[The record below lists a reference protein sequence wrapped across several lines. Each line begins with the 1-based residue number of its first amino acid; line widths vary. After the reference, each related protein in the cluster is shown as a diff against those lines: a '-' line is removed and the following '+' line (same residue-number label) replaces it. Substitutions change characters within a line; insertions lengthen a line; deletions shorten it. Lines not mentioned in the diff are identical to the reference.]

1 VNGIPMPGDRTSNPA
16 PRRRELSLDE
26 YAAGVQAGDVGVLA
40 RAVTLIES
48 SLPRHQRMAE
58 QLLTRLLPAS
68 GNAIRVGVT
77 GAPGSGKSTF
87 IEALGLHLVGLGRRV
102 AVLAVDPTS
111 GVTGGSILGDK
122 TRMDRLSVDPDAFI
136 RPSPTAGTLGGVT
149 RTTRETMVIVEAAG
163 YDTVI
168 VETVGVGQSEITV
181 AGMVDTFC
189 VLALART
196 GDSLQGIKRGILE
209 LADVVAVNKA
219 DGPHRLDAESTAV
232 ELADALRLMTPHG
245 QPVAPVIP
253 VSGLESWNLDKLWA
267 EITGHRQALA
277 DRGELAAK
285 HQRQQVEWMWSMV
298 DEAVLGRV
306 RHHPE
311 VKRLT
316 AELEA
321 AVTAGECTPTV
332 AARRLL
338 TAAAS

>member
-1 VNGIPMPGDRTSNPA
+1 MAAID
-16 PRRRELSLDE
+16 LDE
-26 YAAGVQAGDVGVLA
+26 YEQGVTSGHRAWLGRAITLVESTKPEHQDLA
-40 RAVTLIES
+40 QE
-48 SLPRHQRMAE
+48 
-58 QLLTRLLPAS
+58 LLTRLLPAA
-68 GNAIRVGVT
+68 GGAVRVGVS
-77 GAPGSGKSTF
+77 GAPGAGKSTL
-87 IEALGLHLVGLGRRV
+87 IDSLGTYLTGSGHKV
-102 AVLAVDPTS
+102 AVLAVDPSSTRS
-111 GVTGGSILGDK
+111 GGSILGDK